1 MWLNSI
7 QKYRNNSLQW
17 EADRMQDW
25 HGWQSSNAALLRD
38 SVRLFPPQ
46 SRVHNCG
53 IHFMRALS
61 LRVTL
66 RIFFGFAY
74 YGYQTNQEWQ
84 IWRSTAV
91 SVSVAIFYYGFSLL
105 LVCTSTPEYI
115 HQTSVWPLLSLFL
128 VQNNHNPS
136 GQCILICPSSL
147 VPLGQRLQTV
157 ESTSNHVVSPCS
169 TARAVASVWLKRHCI
184 T

>member
-1 MWLNSI
+1 MEPDRRLSRRPVKCFVRRENGREISQSESRCFYTGPWRHPCRNAIIQRWLINAGLLCDWI
-7 QKYRNNSLQW
+7 QYKNTGITACQW

-74 YGYQTNQEWQ
+74 YSYQRLIKNDRYEDP
-84 IWRSTAV
+84 
-91 SVSVAIFYYGFSLL
+91 LL
-105 LVCTSTPEYI
+105 LALALPYST
-115 HQTSVWPLLSLFL
+115 TGFL
-128 VQNNHNPS
+128 YY
-136 GQCILICPSSL
+136 
-147 VPLGQRLQTV
+147 
-157 ESTSNHVVSPCS
+157 
-169 TARAVASVWLKRHCI
+169 
-184 T
+184 